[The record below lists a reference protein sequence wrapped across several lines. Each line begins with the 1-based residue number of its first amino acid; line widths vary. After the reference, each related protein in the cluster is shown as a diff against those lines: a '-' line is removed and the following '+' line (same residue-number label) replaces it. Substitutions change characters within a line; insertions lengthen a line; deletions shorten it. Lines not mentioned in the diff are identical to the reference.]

1 MGVMATGF
9 NLLLDRL
16 FNLVETK
23 EAERDEMQDSIMKL
37 LEEVS
42 DASTGDLTVEAH
54 VSENM
59 TGAIADSF
67 NHMIYQLRQIVQ
79 NVQEA
84 TLHVSSSANQIQHT
98 AEQLADGTTLQ
109 SEQILDSAAALD
121 QMAVSI
127 QQVSENA
134 SLSATVAN
142 QSLHSAKQGSLAVQN
157 TIQAMHRM
165 RDKVQEIAT
174 RIKSLGERSQEIGEI
189 VNLIAEIADRTSV
202 LALNASIEA
211 SLAGDAGQGFAV
223 VAQEV
228 ERLAVRASDATKQI
242 HDLVDAIQGETSEAI
257 IAMEESTSEV
267 GRGSNVADQAGQA
280 LKEIESVS
288 SRLADLIQS
297 MSLASTQQAR
307 GSENLSK
314 AMSEISDITQQTSSG
329 TKQTAIS
336 INQLAR
342 LADELR
348 ESVRTFKLPI

>member
-1 MGVMATGF
+1 
-9 NLLLDRL
+9 
-16 FNLVETK
+16 
-23 EAERDEMQDSIMKL
+23 
-37 LEEVS
+37 
-42 DASTGDLTVEAH
+42 
-54 VSENM
+54 
-59 TGAIADSF
+59 
-67 NHMIYQLRQIVQ
+67 
-79 NVQEA
+79 
-84 TLHVSSSANQIQHT
+84 
-98 AEQLADGTTLQ
+98 
-109 SEQILDSAAALD
+109 
-121 QMAVSI
+121 
-127 QQVSENA
+127 
-134 SLSATVAN
+134 
-142 QSLHSAKQGSLAVQN
+142 
-157 TIQAMHRM
+157 M

-297 MSLASTQQAR
+297 ISLASTQQAR